1 MHKWSNEILEIG
13 RIGDFISKKRVLSGL
28 LILILISQSMF
39 ANPKLVSA
47 KNNYR
52 YAKTTVNIR
61 AKPNTK
67 SKIVGKF
74 CWNDKVH
81 IVKKINKKWYL
92 VKYKKENRYVCA
104 KYLKKKRSKYISYQ
118 SPSSNTFKS
127 YEDAD
132 CITDSTKL
140 AQGRLKKKYHLDKSG
155 VYMVG
160 DRYCIA
166 VGSYYT
172 KKIGVKIDLVLSH
185 NGRKHTLKC
194 ITADSKDDSDTV
206 NNHRVHKDGSIVEFV
221 VKSSALNK
229 KARYTWGDV
238 SYAGKQFKGEIVEIR
253 VYK

>member
-1 MHKWSNEILEIG
+1 M
-13 RIGDFISKKRVLSGL
+13 LSVL
-28 LILILISQSMF
+28 LIIVVIKSTFTTPRL
-39 ANPKLVSA
+39 NA
-47 KNNYR
+47 KTNNYK

-61 AKPNTK
+61 AKPNTR
-67 SKIVGKF
+67 SKIVGQLY
-74 CWNDKVH
+74 WNDKVQ
-81 IVKKINKKWYL
+81 IVRKINKRWYL
-92 VKYKKENRYVCA
+92 VRYKKKNRYVCA
-104 KYLKKKRSKYISYQ
+104 KYLKKKRNKYRTYQ

-127 YEDAD
+127 YEDAN

-155 VYMVG
+155 VWMVG

-194 ITADSKDDSDTV
+194 ITADSKADKDTI
-206 NNHRVHKDGSIVEFV
+206 NNHRIHKDGSVAEFV
-221 VKSSALNK
+221 VSIRNLPKIAKQMGDISYANK
-229 KARYTWGDV
+229 KFHGTIE
-238 SYAGKQFKGEIVEIR
+238 KIK

>member
-1 MHKWSNEILEIG
+1 M
-13 RIGDFISKKRVLSGL
+13 LSGL
-28 LILILISQSMF
+28 LVIIFSLSMF
-39 ANPKLVSA
+39 TTPRLKA
-47 KNNYR
+47 KTNNYR

-61 AKPNTK
+61 AKPNTR
-67 SKIVGKF
+67 SKIVGQLY
-74 CWNDKVH
+74 WNDKVQ
-81 IVKKINKKWYL
+81 IVRKINKRWYL
-92 VKYKKENRYVCA
+92 VKYKKKNRYVCA
-104 KYLKKKRSKYISYQ
+104 KYLKRKRSKYRAYQ
-118 SPSSNTFKS
+118 SPSSNSFKS

-155 VYMVG
+155 VYMVE

-185 NGRKHTLKC
+185 NGRKRTLKC

-229 KARYTWGDV
+229 KARYTWGNI
-238 SYAGKQFKGEIVEIR
+238 SYAGKQFRGRIVEIR

>member
-1 MHKWSNEILEIG
+1 M
-13 RIGDFISKKRVLSGL
+13 LSAL
-28 LILILISQSMF
+28 LIIVFITSTFTTPTLS
-39 ANPKLVSA
+39 SA
-47 KNNYR
+47 KSNYK

-67 SKIVGKF
+67 SKIVGQLY
-74 CWNDKVH
+74 WNDKVQ
-81 IVKKINKKWYL
+81 IVKKVNKKWYL
-92 VKYKKENRYVCA
+92 VQYKKKNRYVCA
-104 KYLKKKRSKYISYQ
+104 KYLKKKRIKYISYQ

-155 VYMVG
+155 VWMVCN
-160 DRYCIA
+160 RYCIA
-166 VGSYYT
+166 IGSYYT

-194 ITADSKDDSDTV
+194 ITADSKSDKDTI

-229 KARYTWGDV
+229 KARYTWGDI
-238 SYAGKQFKGEIVEIR
+238 SYAGKQFRGKIVEIR

>member
-1 MHKWSNEILEIG
+1 MDLESIE
-13 RIGDFISKKRVLSGL
+13 RAGDFISKKRVISGL
-28 LILILISQSMF
+28 LIIIFSLLMSTTPRL
-39 ANPKLVSA
+39 NA
-47 KNNYR
+47 KTNNYK

-61 AKPNTK
+61 AKTNIS
-67 SKIVGKF
+67 SKIVGQLY
-74 CWNDKVH
+74 WNDKIQV
-81 IVKKINKKWYL
+81 IKKVNKRWYL
-92 VKYKKENRYVCA
+92 VKYKKKNRYVCA
-104 KYLKKKRSKYISYQ
+104 KYLKKKRSKYRAYQ
-118 SPSSNTFKS
+118 SPSSNSFKS

-132 CITDSTKL
+132 CITDSKKL

-194 ITADSKDDSDTV
+194 ITADSKSDKDTI
-206 NNHRVHKDGSIVEFV
+206 NNHRVHKDGSVVEFV
-221 VKSSALNK
+221 VKTSSLPR
-229 KARYTWGDV
+229 KARYTYGDV
-238 SYAGKQFKGEIVEIR
+238 SYAGKQFRGKIIEIR

>member
-1 MHKWSNEILEIG
+1 MFTNPT
-13 RIGDFISKKRVLSGL
+13 LS
-28 LILILISQSMF
+28 
-39 ANPKLVSA
+39 SA
-47 KNNYR
+47 KSNYK

-67 SKIVGKF
+67 SKIVGQLY
-74 CWNDKVH
+74 WNDKVQ
-81 IVKKINKKWYL
+81 IVKKVNKKWYL
-92 VKYKKENRYVCA
+92 VQYKKKNRYVCA
-104 KYLKKKRSKYISYQ
+104 KYLKKKRRKYISYQ
-118 SPSSNTFKS
+118 SPSVSTFKS

-140 AQGRLKKKYHLDKSG
+140 AQGRLKKKYSLDKSG

-206 NNHRVHKDGSIVEFV
+206 NNHRVHKDGSVVEFV

-229 KARYTWGDV
+229 KARYTWGNI
-238 SYAGKQFKGEIVEIR
+238 SYAGKQFRGKIVEIR

>member
-1 MHKWSNEILEIG
+1 MSTTPRL
-13 RIGDFISKKRVLSGL
+13 D
-28 LILILISQSMF
+28 
-39 ANPKLVSA
+39 A
-47 KNNYR
+47 KTNNYK

-61 AKPNTK
+61 AKTNIS
-67 SKIVGKF
+67 SKIVGQLY
-74 CWNDKVH
+74 WNDKVQV
-81 IVKKINKKWYL
+81 IKKVNKRWYL
-92 VKYKKENRYVCA
+92 VKYKKKNRYVCA
-104 KYLKKKRSKYISYQ
+104 KYLKKKRSKYRTYQ
-118 SPSSNTFKS
+118 SPSSNSFKS

-172 KKIGVKIDLVLSH
+172 KKIGVKIDLMLSH

-238 SYAGKQFKGEIVEIR
+238 SYAGKQFRGKIVEIR

>member
-1 MHKWSNEILEIG
+1 M
-13 RIGDFISKKRVLSGL
+13 
-28 LILILISQSMF
+28 LIIVVITSTFTTPRL
-39 ANPKLVSA
+39 KA
-47 KNNYR
+47 KTNNYK
-52 YAKTTVNIR
+52 YAKTTVNVR
-61 AKPNTK
+61 NKPSKK
-67 SKIVGKF
+67 SKIVGKLY
-74 CWNDKVH
+74 WNDKVQ
-81 IVKKINKKWYL
+81 IVRKVNKKWYL
-92 VKYKKENRYVCA
+92 VRYKEKNRYVCA
-104 KYLKKKRSKYISYQ
+104 KYLKKKRSKYRTYQ

-127 YEDAD
+127 YEDAN

-155 VYMVG
+155 VWMVG

-172 KKIGVKIDLVLSH
+172 KKIGVKINLVLSH

-194 ITADSKDDSDTV
+194 ITADSKADKDTI

-229 KARYTWGDV
+229 KARYTWGDI
-238 SYAGKQFKGEIVEIR
+238 SYVGKQFRGRIVEIR

>member
-1 MHKWSNEILEIG
+1 M
-13 RIGDFISKKRVLSGL
+13 LSAL
-28 LILILISQSMF
+28 LIIVFITSTFTTPTLS
-39 ANPKLVSA
+39 SA
-47 KNNYR
+47 KSNYK

-61 AKPNTK
+61 AKPNTN
-67 SKIVGKF
+67 SKIVGKLY
-74 CWNDKVH
+74 WNDKVQV
-81 IVKKINKKWYL
+81 IKKVNKKWYL
-92 VKYKKENRYVCA
+92 VKYKKKNRYVCA
-104 KYLKKKRSKYISYQ
+104 KYLKKKRNKYRTYQ

-127 YEDAD
+127 YEDAN

-155 VYMVG
+155 VWMVG

-194 ITADSKDDSDTV
+194 ITADSKADKDTI
-206 NNHRVHKDGSIVEFV
+206 NNHRIHKDGSVAEFV
-221 VKSSALNK
+221 VSIRNLPKIAKQMGDISYANK
-229 KARYTWGDV
+229 KFHGTIE
-238 SYAGKQFKGEIVEIR
+238 KIK

>member
-1 MHKWSNEILEIG
+1 MLIIV
-13 RIGDFISKKRVLSGL
+13 FITSTFTTPTLS
-28 LILILISQSMF
+28 
-39 ANPKLVSA
+39 SA
-47 KNNYR
+47 KSNYK

-61 AKPNTK
+61 AKPNTN
-67 SKIVGKF
+67 SKIVGKLY
-74 CWNDKVH
+74 WNDKVQV
-81 IVKKINKKWYL
+81 IKKVNKKWYL
-92 VKYKKENRYVCA
+92 VKYKKKNRYVCA
-104 KYLKKKRSKYISYQ
+104 KYLKKKRNKYRTYQ

-127 YEDAD
+127 YEDAN

-155 VYMVG
+155 VWMVG

-194 ITADSKDDSDTV
+194 ITADSKADKDTI
-206 NNHRVHKDGSIVEFV
+206 NNHRIHKDGSVAEFV
-221 VKSSALNK
+221 VSIRNLPKIAKQMGDISYANK
-229 KARYTWGDV
+229 KFHGTIE
-238 SYAGKQFKGEIVEIR
+238 KIK

>member
-1 MHKWSNEILEIG
+1 M
-13 RIGDFISKKRVLSGL
+13 LS
-28 LILILISQSMF
+28 
-39 ANPKLVSA
+39 SA
-47 KNNYR
+47 KSNYK

-61 AKPNTK
+61 PKPNTK
-67 SKIVGKF
+67 SKIVGKLY
-74 CWNDKVH
+74 WNDKVQV
-81 IVKKINKKWYL
+81 IKKVNKKWYL
-92 VKYKKENRYVCA
+92 VKYKKKNRYVCA
-104 KYLKKKRSKYISYQ
+104 KYLKKKRNKYISYQ
-118 SPSSNTFKS
+118 SPSSSTFKS

-140 AQGRLKKKYHLDKSG
+140 AQGRLKKKYHLDCSSG

-194 ITADSKDDSDTV
+194 ITADSKDDNDTV

-229 KARYTWGDV
+229 KARYTWGNI
-238 SYAGKQFKGEIVEIR
+238 SYAGKQFRGKIVEIR
-253 VYK
+253 VYKL

>member
-1 MHKWSNEILEIG
+1 M
-13 RIGDFISKKRVLSGL
+13 LSGL
-28 LILILISQSMF
+28 LIIILLLQSTF
-39 ANPKLVSA
+39 TNPTLSSA
-47 KNNYR
+47 KSNYK

-61 AKPNTK
+61 TKPNTK
-67 SKIVGKF
+67 NKIVGQLY
-74 CWNDKVH
+74 WNDKVRV
-81 IVKKINKKWYL
+81 IKKVNKKWYL
-92 VKYKKENRYVCA
+92 VRYKKKNRYVCA
-104 KYLKKKRSKYISYQ
+104 KYLKKRRIKYISYQ
-118 SPSSNTFKS
+118 SPSASTFKS

-155 VYMVG
+155 VWMVG

-221 VKSSALNK
+221 VKTSVLNK
-229 KARYTWGDV
+229 KARYTWGDI
-238 SYAGKQFKGEIVEIR
+238 SYAGKQFRGKIVEIR